1 MATNFELTTN
11 SDYSQA
17 APSKKKESSETSK
30 RSDKKAEKDLGKLLV
45 ETKPH
50 GDRSSKAPGEKSETI
65 AGFLQFGAK
74 ESSNSIDQELA
85 SEDRLG
91 YESDTTPELESE
103 ASLTHINPVEVIAIN
118 KDLARSREQEIEAE
132 LMDLEPD
139 SSEARQAQE
148 AKAYVAEV
156 AKTGDPDASLEHHLQ
171 ANPDREPYVRLGNP
185 SVALP
190 DVQPHALQ
198 SAESDEPLTSGETID
213 AQQPAEG
220 AIYAASDIHEAD
232 PDDPNDPARAGVGG
246 SGGGSN
252 TPPPRNPS
260 AGGANPG
267 SPFPL
272 GGLHGSGGSPNV
284 FSAVPT
290 ANTSTL
296 TNHNVVSTATT
307 YGYERRALNRGLLVG
322 GIVGYL
328 VGRRR
333 GRIKTEKKLQ
343 PIQNKLEK
351 EVKSLHT
358 RLSDQEYALRQ
369 AVARRNE
376 QQPAQVTAPNELLK
390 KSAGIE
396 RAARPIAKQ
405 PERPARIE
413 ARPLYN
419 SKVPLERIGGHVL
432 VAAEAITAKRVSKA
446 EADAPKVILTPE
458 KPAAPQQSKPEKSA
472 MSEKEVMTMNR
483 SELLLLSEKIVV
495 DGASLRQVYE
505 THLVGERGLRRL
517 VSEYLQGRDIKKA
530 LRRELIEREIDFER
544 DPALRDRAR
553 SSVNKSGKGALTTLL
568 QEAGAVQSLVQSV
581 VPKTTSID
589 AANDATAPGQKAHAH
604 RLADVSFITVII
616 ILVAVSIYLAISRH

>member
-11 SDYSQA
+11 SDDSPA

-118 KDLARSREQEIEAE
+118 KDLARSREQEIEA
-132 LMDLEPD
+132 
-139 SSEARQAQE
+139 
-148 AKAYVAEV
+148 
-156 AKTGDPDASLEHHLQ
+156 GDPDASLEHHLQ

-458 KPAAPQQSKPEKSA
+458 KPTLLEQIRAAQPTAEKPAAPQQSKPEKSA